1 MAESVKVIA
10 RYTQGKMIKGMT
22 HDFFP
27 NKDCF
32 HVVAE
37 DNPLNKPFK
46 VMLKDLKGVFVV
58 RNFLGDPGYSE
69 RKEYQEGDT
78 PYGIPLEVTFA
89 DGEVMVGSS
98 MGFDS
103 KRGGFF
109 LSPVDPMSNN
119 LRVFVVISAVKT
131 LHQLFLK
138 SGITMEV
145 SLPRQNQ
152 KP

>member
-1 MAESVKVIA
+1 MVEPIKVIA
-10 RYTQGKMIKGMT
+10 RYTHGGMIKGMT

-27 NKDCF
+27 NKDRF
-32 HVVAE
+32 HIVTTGHPAG
-37 DNPLNKPFK
+37 KPK
-46 VMLKDLKGVFVV
+46 EVMLKDLKAVFVV
-58 RNFLGDPGYSE
+58 RTFEGDPGYIE
-69 RKEYQEGDT
+69 RKKYQEGDT

-89 DGEVMVGSS
+89 DGEVMLGSS

-119 LRVFVVISAVKT
+119 LRVFVVISAVT
-131 LHQLFLK
+131 TMRQLLLK